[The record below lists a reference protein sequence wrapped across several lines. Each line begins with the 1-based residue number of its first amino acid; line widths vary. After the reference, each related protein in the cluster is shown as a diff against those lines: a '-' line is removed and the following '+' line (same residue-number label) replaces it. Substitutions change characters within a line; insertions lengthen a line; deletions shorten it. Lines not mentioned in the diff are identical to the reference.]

1 MNIHIFDTQS
11 TVVQLFHLFR
21 RLYISDNIYM
31 MHTNTYKRTI
41 EYLEQIE
48 EQKALTYENP
58 EDYKDIMSTG
68 NKFDRALI
76 EISVKCLLRTV
87 FYNIRAYTV
96 NNFIKLLDEDISIAN
111 LCYLENS
118 DIDTLFDD
126 FTNLTEEQ
134 KNYLRYNVSYIARAY
149 IEHAYNL
156 ARQEF
161 VTLLMTLFSEIANQ
175 ANNPDSRV
183 GRIEL
188 YGKLLHPL
196 LIESSV

>member
-11 TVVQLFHLFR
+11 TVVQLFLLFR

-31 MHTNTYKRTI
+31 VHTNTYKRTI

-58 EDYKDIMSTG
+58 EDYKDVMSTG

-76 EISVKCLLRTV
+76 EISVKCVLRTV

-96 NNFIKLLDEDISIAN
+96 NNFIKLLNEDISIAN

-134 KNYLRYNVSYIARAY
+134 KNYLRYNVSYIARTY

>member
-11 TVVQLFHLFR
+11 TVVQLFLLFR

-31 MHTNTYKRTI
+31 VHTDTYKRTI

-48 EQKALTYENP
+48 EQKALTHENP
-58 EDYKDIMSTG
+58 EDYKDLMSTG

-76 EISVKCLLRTV
+76 EISVKCVLRTV

-134 KNYLRYNVSYIARAY
+134 KNYLRYNVSYIARTY

-161 VTLLMTLFSEIANQ
+161 ITLLMTLFSEIANQ

>member
-1 MNIHIFDTQS
+1 MNIHIFDTQN
-11 TVVQLFHLFR
+11 TVLQLFLLFR

-31 MHTNTYKRTI
+31 VHTNTYKRTI

-48 EQKALTYENP
+48 EQKVLTHENP
-58 EDYKDIMSTG
+58 EDYKDVMSTG

-76 EISVKCLLRTV
+76 EISVKCVLRTV

-96 NNFIKLLDEDISIAN
+96 NNFIKLLNEDISIAN

-134 KNYLRYNVSYIARAY
+134 KNYLRYNVSYIARTY

>member
-11 TVVQLFHLFR
+11 TVVQLFLLFR

-31 MHTNTYKRTI
+31 VHTNTYKRTI

-58 EDYKDIMSTG
+58 EDYKDVMSTG

-76 EISVKCLLRTV
+76 EISVKCVLRTV

-134 KNYLRYNVSYIARAY
+134 KNYLRYNVSYIARTY

>member
-1 MNIHIFDTQS
+1 M
-11 TVVQLFHLFR
+11 V
-21 RLYISDNIYM
+21 
-31 MHTNTYKRTI
+31 HTNTYKRTI

-48 EQKALTYENP
+48 EQKVLTYENP
-58 EDYKDIMSTG
+58 EDYKDVMSTG

-76 EISVKCLLRTV
+76 EISVKCVLRTV

-134 KNYLRYNVSYIARAY
+134 KNYLRYNVSYIARTY
-149 IEHAYNL
+149 IEHTYNL

>member
-11 TVVQLFHLFR
+11 TVVELFLLFR

-31 MHTNTYKRTI
+31 VHTNTYKRTI

-48 EQKALTYENP
+48 EQKVLTYENP
-58 EDYKDIMSTG
+58 EDYKDVMSTG

-76 EISVKCLLRTV
+76 EISVKCVLRTV

-134 KNYLRYNVSYIARAY
+134 KNYLRYNVSYIARTY
-149 IEHAYNL
+149 IEHTYNL